1 MGKERQREAIETL
14 RSHHPLVIEGMGG
27 YDTRDPAQVAS
38 VIVEQLTARWATDPI
53 QKPVLLV
60 TQGDPYEEHGIAAIT
75 RRVADELKVQRAL
88 IFLDPYIA
96 DYHAP
101 NADRYKVI
109 CEIAYSQLVN
119 TLQTDR
125 PGATNNIEKKVD
137 EYLQEKNS
145 RRKDAGKPALH
156 DYYRDFA
163 LLQEVTKVACK
174 TICGNVTVAH
184 TSSAIDDYSVSSFYQ
199 VGLNL
204 GLINVDDMV
213 AFPDT

>member
-1 MGKERQREAIETL
+1 MGKESQREAIETL

-38 VIVEQLTARWATDPI
+38 VIVEQLTARWAADPI

-75 RRVADELKVQRAL
+75 RRVADELDVPRAL
-88 IFLDPYIA
+88 IFLDPQIA

-109 CEIAYSQLVN
+109 CELAYSALVN
-119 TLQTDR
+119 TLQTNM
-125 PGATNNIEKKVD
+125 PGALTNIEEKVD
-137 EYLQEKNS
+137 EYLQEKNA
-145 RRKDAGKPALH
+145 RRKEAGKPALR

-174 TICGNVTVAH
+174 KICGNVTIAY
-184 TSSAIDDYSVSSFYQ
+184 TSSAIDDYSVSSFYR

-213 AFPDT
+213 AFRSD